1 MGDKK
6 DEKSKVDIFF
16 PYYINQSRLLDIY
29 AIINGG
35 YSEYSEITS
44 TLNIEK
50 SKKGA
55 AEGTFSGG
63 FKVFN
68 FGGGFSAETES
79 SKGQS
84 NESTEKKVQTV
95 TSVLSIVKETLK
107 KNNYLYDI
115 TEATP
120 GKFICMPVTLSIN
133 SVKGLF
139 AEIQDIIKLM
149 TDLKKA
155 QIDVGGSL
163 SEINGVDNMLKA
175 IKIIFE
181 GEEILYETDDFAII
195 ANIYDSNLYQAT
207 RADIIGIELNCLAQV
222 KRIYPKGT
230 QLLKNTIF
238 TKLKD
243 ANAKKTFLDS
253 ISNISKQ
260 ENFVDFES
268 VVVPAIEDKPVYQL
282 EIIALYQ

>member
-1 MGDKK
+1 MEK
-6 DEKSKVDIFF
+6 DNEKSKLDIFF

-44 TLNIEK
+44 TLNTEK

-55 AEGTFSGG
+55 VEGTFSGG

-68 FGGGFSAETES
+68 FGGSVSGEAES
-79 SKGQS
+79 LNGKS
-84 NESTEKKVQTV
+84 NASTEKKVQTT

-107 KNNYLYDI
+107 KNNYLCDI
-115 TEATP
+115 KDVKP
-120 GKFICMPVTLSIN
+120 GQFVCMPVTLSIN

-139 AEIQDIIKLM
+139 TEIQDIIKLM
-149 TDLKKA
+149 NELKKA
-155 QIDVGGSL
+155 KIDVGGSL
-163 SEINGVDNMLKA
+163 NEINGIDNMLKA
-175 IKIIFE
+175 IKIVFE

-222 KRIYPKGT
+222 KRVYPEGT

-243 ANAKKTFLDS
+243 AKAKKAFLDS
-253 ISNISKQ
+253 ISDISKQ

-268 VVVPAIEDKPVYQL
+268 VVIPAIENKPVYQL
-282 EIIALYQ
+282 EVIALYQ

>member
-1 MGDKK
+1 MGDQNS
-6 DEKSKVDIFF
+6 EKNKVDIFF

-44 TLNIEK
+44 TINAEK
-50 SKKGA
+50 TKKGA
-55 AEGTFSGG
+55 VEGSFSGG

-68 FGGGFSAETES
+68 FGAGVSGETES

-84 NESTEKKVQTV
+84 NASTEKKVQTV

-115 TEATP
+115 SEAKP
-120 GKFICMPVTLSIN
+120 GQFICMPVTLSIN

-139 AEIQDIIKLM
+139 TEIQDIIKLINDM
-149 TDLKKA
+149 KKA
-155 QIDVGGSL
+155 KIDVDVSL
-163 SEINGVDNMLKA
+163 SELNGIDNMLKA
-175 IKIIFE
+175 FKTVFE
-181 GEEILYETDDFAII
+181 GEEILYETDKFAII
-195 ANIYDSNLYQAT
+195 ANVYDSNLYQAS

-222 KRIYPKGT
+222 KRIYPEGT

-243 ANAKKTFLDS
+243 AKAKKAFLDS
-253 ISNISKQ
+253 ISDLSKQ

-268 VVVPAIEDKPVYQL
+268 VVVPSIENKPVYQL

>member
-1 MGDKK
+1 MAKETDKI
-6 DEKSKVDIFF
+6 DIFS

-44 TLNIEK
+44 TLNTEK

-55 AEGTFSGG
+55 LEGTFTGG

-68 FGGGFSAETES
+68 FGGSVSGETEA

-84 NESTEKKVQTV
+84 NACTEKKVQTV
-95 TSVLSIVKETLK
+95 TSVLSIVKNTLK
-107 KNNYLYDI
+107 QNNYLRNI
-115 TEATP
+115 TEAKP
-120 GKFICMPVTLSIN
+120 GQFICMPVTLSIN
-133 SVKGLF
+133 SVKGLLT
-139 AEIQDIIKLM
+139 EIQDIIKLIN
-149 TDLKKA
+149 DLKKA
-155 QIDVGGSL
+155 KIDVGGSL

-175 IKIIFE
+175 IKIVFE
-181 GEEILYETDDFAII
+181 GEEILYETDDYAII
-195 ANIYDSNLYQAT
+195 ANIYDANLYQAT

-222 KRIYPKGT
+222 KRIFPDGT

-243 ANAKKTFLDS
+243 AKAKKEFLDS
-253 ISNISKQ
+253 IKSIANQ
-260 ENFVDFES
+260 DNFVDFES
-268 VVVPAIEDKPVYQL
+268 VVVTSIDNKPVYQI

>member
-1 MGDKK
+1 MGEN
-6 DEKSKVDIFF
+6 EKEKNKVEIFF

-44 TLNIEK
+44 TLNTEK
-50 SKKGA
+50 SKKA
-55 AEGTFSGG
+55 TAEGTFSGG

-68 FGGGFSAETES
+68 FGGSISGEAES
-79 SKGQS
+79 LKGQS
-84 NESTEKKVQTV
+84 NASTEKKVQTA
-95 TSVLSIVKETLK
+95 TSVLSIVKETLE
-107 KNNYLYDI
+107 KNHYLHAIKDLK
-115 TEATP
+115 P
-120 GKFICMPVTLSIN
+120 GQFVCMPVTLSIN

-139 AEIQDIIKLM
+139 TEIQDIIKLINDM
-149 TDLKKA
+149 KKA
-155 QIDVGGSL
+155 NIDVGGSL
-163 SEINGVDNMLKA
+163 KEINGVDNMLKA
-175 IKIIFE
+175 IKVVFE
-181 GEEILYETDDFAII
+181 GEEILYETDEFAII

-222 KRIYPKGT
+222 KRVYPEGT

-243 ANAKKTFLDS
+243 AKAKKAFLDS
-253 ISNISKQ
+253 ISDIANQ
-260 ENFVDFES
+260 DNFVDFES
-268 VVVPAIEDKPVYQL
+268 VVVPAIENKPVYQL

>member
-1 MGDKK
+1 MGDK
-6 DEKSKVDIFF
+6 DNERNNVDIFF
-16 PYYINQSRLLDIY
+16 PHYVNQSRLLDIY

-44 TLNIEK
+44 TLNTEK

-55 AEGTFSGG
+55 VEGSLSGG

-68 FGGGFSAETES
+68 FGGGISGEAES
-79 SKGQS
+79 LKGQS
-84 NESTEKKVQTV
+84 NASTEKKVQTV

-107 KNNYLYDI
+107 KNNYLHDI
-115 TEATP
+115 TEAKP
-120 GKFICMPVTLSIN
+120 GQFICMPVTLSIN

-139 AEIQDIIKLM
+139 TEIQDIIKLM
-149 TDLKKA
+149 NDLKKA

-163 SEINGVDNMLKA
+163 KEINGIDNMLKA
-175 IKIIFE
+175 FKTVFE
-181 GEEILYETDDFAII
+181 GEEILYDTENFAII
-195 ANIYDSNLYQAT
+195 ANIYDSNLYQST

-222 KRIYPKGT
+222 KRIYPNGT

-243 ANAKKTFLDS
+243 VNAKKAFLDS
-253 ISNISKQ
+253 IADISKQ

-268 VVVPAIEDKPVYQL
+268 VVVPAIENKPVYQL

>member
-1 MGDKK
+1 MG
-6 DEKSKVDIFF
+6 EKRNEKNKVDIFF
-16 PYYINQSRLLDIY
+16 PYYVNQSRLLDIY

-44 TLNIEK
+44 TINAENT
-50 SKKGA
+50 KKGA
-55 AEGTFSGG
+55 VEGSFTGG

-68 FGGGFSAETES
+68 FGGGVSGEAES

-84 NESTEKKVQTV
+84 NASTEKKVQTV

-107 KNNYLYDI
+107 NNNYLYDI
-115 TEATP
+115 TEAKT
-120 GKFICMPVTLSIN
+120 GQFICMPVILSIN

-139 AEIQDIIKLM
+139 NEIQDIIRLINDM
-149 TDLKKA
+149 KKA
-155 QIDVGGSL
+155 KIDVGGSL
-163 SEINGVDNMLKA
+163 SEINGIGNMLKA
-175 IKIIFE
+175 FKTVFE
-181 GEEILYETDDFAII
+181 GEEILYETDKFAII
-195 ANIYDSNLYQAT
+195 ANVYDSNLYQAS

-222 KRIYPKGT
+222 KRIYPEGT

-243 ANAKKTFLDS
+243 AKAKKAFLDS
-253 ISNISKQ
+253 IADLANQ
-260 ENFVDFES
+260 ENFVDFDS
-268 VVVPAIEDKPVYQL
+268 VVVPAIESKPVYQI

>member
-1 MGDKK
+1 MGDK
-6 DEKSKVDIFF
+6 DSENNKVDIFF

-44 TLNIEK
+44 TLNTEK
-50 SKKGA
+50 SKKGTV
-55 AEGTFSGG
+55 EGTFSGG

-68 FGGGFSAETES
+68 FGGSVSGEAGS
-79 SKGQS
+79 SKEQS
-84 NESTEKKVQTV
+84 NASTEKKVQTV

-107 KNNYLYDI
+107 ENNYLHNI
-115 TEATP
+115 TDAKP
-120 GKFICMPVTLSIN
+120 GQFVCMPVTLSIN

-139 AEIQDIIKLM
+139 TEIQDIIKLM
-149 TDLKKA
+149 NDLKKA
-155 QIDVGGSL
+155 QIDIGGSL
-163 SEINGVDNMLKA
+163 KELNGIDNMLKT
-175 IKIIFE
+175 IKIVFE

-207 RADIIGIELNCLAQV
+207 RADIIGIEMNCLAQV
-222 KRIYPKGT
+222 KRIYPDGT

-243 ANAKKTFLDS
+243 ASAKQSLLDS
-253 ISNISKQ
+253 ISEISKQ
-260 ENFVDFES
+260 ENLVDFES
-268 VVVPAIEDKPVYQL
+268 VVVSSIDDKPVYQL

>member
-1 MGDKK
+1 MGDK
-6 DEKSKVDIFF
+6 DNERNKVDIFF

-44 TLNIEK
+44 TLNTEK
-50 SKKGA
+50 TKKGTV
-55 AEGTFSGG
+55 EGTFSGG

-68 FGGGFSAETES
+68 FGGGISGEAES

-84 NESTEKKVQTV
+84 NASTEKKVQTV

-107 KNNYLYDI
+107 NNNYLYDI
-115 TEATP
+115 TKAKP
-120 GKFICMPVTLSIN
+120 GQFICMPVTLSIN

-139 AEIQDIIKLM
+139 SEIQDIIKLLNDM
-149 TDLKKA
+149 KKA
-155 QIDVGGSL
+155 KIDVGGSL
-163 SEINGVDNMLKA
+163 SEINGIDNMLKTF
-175 IKIIFE
+175 KTVFE
-181 GEEILYETDDFAII
+181 GEEILYETDKFAII
-195 ANIYDSNLYQAT
+195 ANIYDSNLYQASRT
-207 RADIIGIELNCLAQV
+207 DIIGIELNCLAQV
-222 KRIYPKGT
+222 KRIYPEGT

-243 ANAKKTFLDS
+243 AKAKKEFLDS
-253 ISNISKQ
+253 ISNIANQ
-260 ENFVDFES
+260 ENFFDFES

>member
-1 MGDKK
+1 MGDK
-6 DEKSKVDIFF
+6 DNERNNVDIFF
-16 PYYINQSRLLDIY
+16 PHYVNQSRLLDIY

-44 TLNIEK
+44 TLNTEK

-55 AEGTFSGG
+55 VEGALSGG

-68 FGGGFSAETES
+68 FGGGVSGEAES
-79 SKGQS
+79 LKGQS
-84 NESTEKKVQTV
+84 NASTEKKVQTV

-107 KNNYLYDI
+107 KNNYLHDI
-115 TEATP
+115 TDAKP
-120 GKFICMPVTLSIN
+120 GQFICMPVTLSIN

-139 AEIQDIIKLM
+139 TEIQDIIKLM
-149 TDLKKA
+149 NDLKKA
-155 QIDVGGSL
+155 KIDVGGSL
-163 SEINGVDNMLKA
+163 KEINGIDNMLKTF
-175 IKIIFE
+175 KTVFE
-181 GEEILYETDDFAII
+181 GEEILYETDNFAII
-195 ANIYDSNLYQAT
+195 ANIYDSNLYQST

-222 KRIYPKGT
+222 KRIYPNGT

-243 ANAKKTFLDS
+243 ANAKKSFLDS
-253 ISNISKQ
+253 IADISKQ